1 MKKTTLKNIEFLA
14 ASMPV
19 VMKQTNEYHLVMGSE
34 LIDQG
39 DTQRDGKKIVPEQM
53 YKQSM
58 PVMIEVN
65 HKRAIRK
72 LLEKRGLRGVMAY
85 CTAVKRH
92 TDKLKKEQNA

>member
-19 VMKQTNEYHLVMGSE
+19 VMKQSNEYHLVMGSE
-34 LIDQG
+34 LIAQG
-39 DTQRDGKKIVPEQM
+39 DTERDGKKIIAEQQ

-72 LLEKRGLRGVMAY
+72 ILEKRGVRGVMAY
-85 CTAVKRH
+85 CTAVKRY
-92 TDKLKKEQNA
+92 TDKLKMEENA